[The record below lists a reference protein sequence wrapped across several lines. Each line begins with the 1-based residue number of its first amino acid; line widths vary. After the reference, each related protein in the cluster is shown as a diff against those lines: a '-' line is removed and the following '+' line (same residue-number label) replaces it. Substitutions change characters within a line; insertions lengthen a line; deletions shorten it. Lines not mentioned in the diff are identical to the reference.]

1 MFIYLNTVSEVIGS
15 RFLAVTA
22 VVVEISLSIITLIIL
37 SDFIIGVYRNDA
49 KGKIVK
55 WVGKVGERWDVVKGK
70 DLGLGREMGVGNLK

>member
-49 KGKIVK
+49 
-55 WVGKVGERWDVVKGK
+55 
-70 DLGLGREMGVGNLK
+70 